1 MALDPTGKNAL
12 ITGPTSGL
20 GWEAAQ
26 RLRDRGAHVHMLA
39 RNVEKAKPLREQLAS
54 GGGRATII
62 RCDTSK
68 PESVAEASDQVK
80 DLMERVD
87 ILILNAGMVD
97 RPPRKTTS
105 NGTELTFATNTMG
118 HFQLTHSLIPQLRG
132 ARVVWVCSLS
142 ASWGRI
148 KLDDLDLEQGWNLW
162 AAYANSKAA
171 NIALFQELAR
181 RSDEAGWEITSVG
194 AHPGIAKTNAGSKDG
209 KAPRTYNV
217 LMDLGH
223 ALRLT
228 LTCAEGARPILY
240 AATEDVQQGGYYGPK
255 RGLHGDPG
263 PAKIVKAATNP
274 EVNAALWEALEQR
287 LP

>member
-1 MALDPTGKNAL
+1 MSLDLAGKNAL

-20 GWEAAQ
+20 GWESAQ
-26 RLRDRGAHVHMLA
+26 RLRDRGAHIYMLA
-39 RNVEKAKPLREQLAS
+39 RNVEKATPLRDQLAS
-54 GGGRATII
+54 SGGKATII
-62 RCDTSK
+62 RCDTSM
-68 PESVAEASDQVK
+68 PESVTEASAQVK

-97 RPPRKTTS
+97 RPPRKTTA

-148 KLDDLDLEQGWNLW
+148 NLNDLNMEKGWNLW

-181 RSDEAGWEITSVG
+181 RSDEAGWGITSVG
-194 AHPGIAKTNAGSKDG
+194 AHPGLSKTNAGSKNG

-223 ALRLT
+223 ALKLT

-240 AATEDVQQGGYYGPK
+240 AATADVQQGGYYGPK
-255 RGLHGDPG
+255 RALHGDPG
-263 PAKIVKAATNP
+263 PAKIVKAAMNP
-274 EVNAALWEALEQR
+274 TINAALWEALEQR
-287 LP
+287 LI